1 MLKRDSSVT
10 KIVKPSTSIHSL
22 KRIWQAFSEAIRG
35 SDRDFTQISINK
47 AVVLLAIPM
56 VLEMVMESV
65 FAIFDIF
72 FVSKLGADAI
82 ATVGITESV
91 LTLIYAVAFGLAMGT
106 NALVSRRIGEKH
118 FKEAANEGVQAIIT
132 GLIISI
138 IIAIPGAIYAKDLL
152 RIMGASTLIIN
163 QYSSF
168 TAIMLGGNVVI
179 MLLFVNNAIFRG
191 AGDAAIAMRVL
202 WIGNGINL
210 ILDPLL
216 IFGIGPFPEL
226 GVAGAAVAT
235 TTGRGIAVL
244 YQFYILF
251 SGKSR
256 IKLGLHHFRFNF
268 MKIRHLLSISAGGIL
283 QSIIATT
290 SWIFMVRIISHFGSA
305 AVAAYTIAIRI
316 IIFLLI
322 PSWGLSN
329 AAATL
334 VGQNLGA
341 KHPERAEKS
350 VWKVAR
356 INMVFLGVLSL
367 AFIAIPGFFIKLFT
381 HESEIII
388 LGSQCLRIISYGF
401 IFYGLGMVLVQSFN
415 GAGDTR
421 TPTLFNLV
429 AFWMIEIP
437 LAYFLAIVADFK
449 EDGVFYAIVIAE
461 SCLAIMAW
469 YFFKKGKWKTQKV

>member
-1 MLKRDSSVT
+1 MIKKYISKTKNLQSGNFFQILK
-10 KIVKPSTSIHSL
+10 K
-22 KRIWQAFSEAIRG
+22 IWQAFSEAIRG

-65 FAIFDIF
+65 FAIVDIF

-106 NALVSRRIGEKH
+106 NALVSRRIGEKNS
-118 FKEAANEGVQAIIT
+118 KEAANEGVQSIIT
-132 GLIISI
+132 GLIVAIV
-138 IIAIPGAIYAKDLL
+138 IAIPGAIYAKDLL
-152 RIMGASTLIIN
+152 RIMGASPLIIN
-163 QYSSF
+163 EYSSF

-191 AGDAAIAMRVL
+191 AGDAAVAMRVL
-202 WIGNGINL
+202 WIANGINL

-216 IFGIGPFPEL
+216 IFGLGPFPEL

-256 IKLGLHHFRFNF
+256 IKLGWHHIQFNF
-268 MKIRHLLSISAGGIL
+268 IKIRHLLSISAGGIF

-290 SWIFMVRIISHFGSA
+290 SWIFMVRIISHFGST

-316 IIFLLI
+316 IIFLLL

-367 AFIAIPGFFIKLFT
+367 AFIAMPGFFIKLFT
-381 HESEIII
+381 HETEIIR

-415 GAGDTR
+415 GAGDTK

-437 LAYFLAIVADFK
+437 LAYFLAIIADFK
-449 EDGVFYAIVIAE
+449 ENGVFYAIVIAE
-461 SCLAIMAW
+461 SSLALMAW

>member
-1 MLKRDSSVT
+1 MINKYISKT
-10 KIVKPSTSIHSL
+10 KDIQPNSFFQPM

-47 AVVLLAIPM
+47 AVILLAIPM

-65 FAIFDIF
+65 FAIVDIF

-91 LTLIYAVAFGLAMGT
+91 LTLIYAIAFGLAMGT
-106 NALVSRRIGEKH
+106 NALVSRRIGEKNS
-118 FKEAANEGVQAIIT
+118 KEAANEGVQSIIT
-132 GLIISI
+132 GLIVSI
-138 IIAIPGAIYAKDLL
+138 VIAIPGAIYAKDLL
-152 RIMGASTLIIN
+152 RIMGASPLIIHN
-163 QYSSF
+163 YSSF

-191 AGDAAIAMRVL
+191 AGDAAVAMRVL
-202 WIGNGINL
+202 WIANGINL
-210 ILDPLL
+210 ILDPML
-216 IFGIGPFPEL
+216 IFGLGPFPEL

-244 YQFYILF
+244 YQFHILF

-256 IKLGLHHFRFNF
+256 IKLGLHHIQFNF
-268 MKIRHLLSISAGGIL
+268 IKIRHLLSISAGGIV

-290 SWIFMVRIISHFGSA
+290 SWIFMVRIISHFGST

-316 IIFLLI
+316 IIFLLL

-350 VWKVAR
+350 VWKVAQ

-367 AFIAIPGFFIKLFT
+367 AFIAMPGIFIKLFT
-381 HESEIII
+381 HEVEIIR

-415 GAGDTR
+415 GAGDTK
-421 TPTLFNLV
+421 TPTWFKLV

-437 LAYFLAIVADFK
+437 LAYFLAIIADYK
-449 EDGVFYAIVIAE
+449 ENGVFYAIVIAE
-461 SCLAIMAW
+461 SSLALMAW